1 MGSFPETYDDH
12 IPNLL
17 EYQGQIQK
25 MWPKDYS
32 LKKGISKK
40 TNNIHDW
47 NKILAFPLT
56 FFSPISMLQ
65 GNKKGI
71 LTK

>member
-32 LKKGISKK
+32 LKRGISKK
-40 TNNIHDW
+40 TNNIHD
-47 NKILAFPLT
+47 
-56 FFSPISMLQ
+56 
-65 GNKKGI
+65 
-71 LTK
+71 